1 MSEVM
6 SPDQGIVEQFL
17 DAMWME
23 RGLSENTLASY
34 RNDLMKLLQWMSSH
48 NYRLDFY

>member
-1 MSEVM
+1 MAEHF

-23 RGLSENTLASY
+23 RGLSEIRSL
-34 RNDLMKLLQWMSSH
+34 RIVMI
-48 NYRLDFY
+48 